1 MRSLYSAFAVN
12 NSVKFHDPS
21 GKGYALLRDAIIELN
36 IMNPQIA
43 ARLVTPLKEWK
54 RYTPE
59 LQELMQAALQTIMD
73 EPKLS
78 NDVFEVVSK
87 SLK

>member
-1 MRSLYSAFAVN
+1 M
-12 NSVKFHDPS
+12 
-21 GKGYALLRDAIIELN
+21 
-36 IMNPQIA
+36 MNPQIA

-59 LQELMQAALQTIMD
+59 LQALMQAALQTIMD

-78 NDVFEVVSK
+78 NDVFEMVNK
-87 SLK
+87 SLKG